1 LYSILL
7 LACEIPGLRKI
18 NPDTVPVLQLYNT
31 LTNRKETFQP
41 MEAGKI
47 RMYVCGV
54 TTYDYCH
61 LGHGRMLIV
70 FDVIVR
76 FLRTSGFD
84 VTYVRNITDIDD
96 KIINRA
102 NELGIQFDELSEK
115 FITIM
120 HEDEKALNILPPD
133 SEPRATHHMAEI
145 ISMVEVLVEK
155 DLAYPADNGDVYF
168 AVKKFPDYTKLS
180 GKNLDEMLDGARV
193 EVEVHKTD
201 PRDFALWKGA
211 KPNEPGWDSPWGFG
225 RPGWHIE
232 CSAMS
237 TTCLGESFDIHGGGS
252 DLIFPHHENEIAQ
265 SEGATGKKFAKYWL
279 HNGPLRIDNEKMSKS
294 LDNFFTIREVLEQY
308 PAEVIRYFLIS
319 SHYRSAIN
327 YSRDNLNQAYSALER
342 FYNALKGLDYISSNP
357 IDNNPF
363 ESRFQ
368 SAMEDDFNTPEAI
381 SVLFDMTR
389 EINRLKE
396 KDEDQAVG
404 LAVSMVKMG
413 EVLGILQSKPEA
425 FLQKG
430 NDSVDSAYIE
440 ELIAR
445 REQAR
450 AEKDWQ
456 EADAIRDELM
466 SLNVVLEDKDG
477 VTSWRIGRE

>member
-1 LYSILL
+1 
-7 LACEIPGLRKI
+7 
-18 NPDTVPVLQLYNT
+18 
-31 LTNRKETFQP
+31 

-404 LAVSMVKMG
+404 L
-413 EVLGILQSKPEA
+413 Q
-425 FLQKG
+425 FL
-430 NDSVDSAYIE
+430 
-440 ELIAR
+440 
-445 REQAR
+445 
-450 AEKDWQ
+450 W
-456 EADAIRDELM
+456 
-466 SLNVVLEDKDG
+466 
-477 VTSWRIGRE
+477 

>member
-1 LYSILL
+1 
-7 LACEIPGLRKI
+7 
-18 NPDTVPVLQLYNT
+18 
-31 LTNRKETFQP
+31 
-41 MEAGKI
+41 
-47 RMYVCGV
+47 
-54 TTYDYCH
+54 
-61 LGHGRMLIV
+61 
-70 FDVIVR
+70 
-76 FLRTSGFD
+76 
-84 VTYVRNITDIDD
+84 
-96 KIINRA
+96 
-102 NELGIQFDELSEK
+102 
-115 FITIM
+115 
-120 HEDEKALNILPPD
+120 
-133 SEPRATHHMAEI
+133 
-145 ISMVEVLVEK
+145 
-155 DLAYPADNGDVYF
+155 
-168 AVKKFPDYTKLS
+168 
-180 GKNLDEMLDGARV
+180 MLDGARV

>member
-1 LYSILL
+1 
-7 LACEIPGLRKI
+7 
-18 NPDTVPVLQLYNT
+18 
-31 LTNRKETFQP
+31 
-41 MEAGKI
+41 
-47 RMYVCGV
+47 MYVCGV

>member
-1 LYSILL
+1 
-7 LACEIPGLRKI
+7 
-18 NPDTVPVLQLYNT
+18 
-31 LTNRKETFQP
+31 